1 MISVQNI
8 SEIWTTGTGS
18 FLNEAISVAGGLN
31 VAAPL
36 TGNNG
41 WLAVGPEYILKEN
54 PDIIIVPSY
63 FTGDNSLVDTINRTE
78 QFSSLKAVKENNILT
93 INNDKASQAS
103 PSILDIIE
111 NMYEYFKE
119 KK

>member
-1 MISVQNI
+1 
-8 SEIWTTGTGS
+8 
-18 FLNEAISVAGGLN
+18 
-31 VAAPL
+31 
-36 TGNNG
+36 
-41 WLAVGPEYILKEN
+41 
-54 PDIIIVPSY
+54 
-63 FTGDNSLVDTINRTE
+63 VDTINRTE
-78 QFSSLKAVKENNILT
+78 QFSSLKAVKENDILT